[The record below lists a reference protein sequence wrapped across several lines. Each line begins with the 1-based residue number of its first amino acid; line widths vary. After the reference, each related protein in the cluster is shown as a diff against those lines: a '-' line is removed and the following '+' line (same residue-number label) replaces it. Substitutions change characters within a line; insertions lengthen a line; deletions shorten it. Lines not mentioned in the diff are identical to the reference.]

1 MTNEAWSQ
9 LTYRPFPAFTDW
21 APRGFDSRVV
31 DRSAELLATAKSTA
45 TEEDLARAVSVATR
59 SAAVDTGAIEGLYT
73 VDRGFTKTIATQ
85 GAAWQNALAARGE
98 TVRRA
103 IEDALNAYD
112 YVLDATTS
120 AVAISEKWI
129 RELHAVICASQGT
142 YTVHT
147 QHGTEQ
153 RPLPKGTYKTMPNSP
168 TNLSTGAVHSYASVA
183 DTGPEMARLMQEL
196 GSRDFMAAHPVI
208 QAAYAHYAFVC
219 VHPFTD
225 GNGRVARALASV
237 YLYRSP
243 GVPLVIYA
251 DQRSDYLDALEAAD
265 AGDSAPFTTFV
276 EQRTIDTIGMV
287 RVSLRRVP
295 PARESVES
303 IAEQFSKESLDPAL
317 VVAIERL
324 KGILRNEYKK
334 QLAGLGLPPQLEVDP
349 VQGRRGGDEPPP
361 AGYAEV
367 GAAGDLYL
375 WARASWPVRFSVTRG
390 LRILARAD
398 ELAPADILIYP
409 EEGEPLEIWL
419 REISPI
425 LTESLKQRLNAWV
438 EGHIDTFMQTVA
450 ATTQQAPRVE

>member
-219 VHPFTD
+219 VHPFSD

-324 KGILRNEYKK
+324 KRH
-334 QLAGLGLPPQLEVDP
+334 PQER
-349 VQGRRGGDEPPP
+349 VQEATSRS
-361 AGYAEV
+361 
-367 GAAGDLYL
+367 GAA
-375 WARASWPVRFSVTRG
+375 
-390 LRILARAD
+390 
-398 ELAPADILIYP
+398 
-409 EEGEPLEIWL
+409 
-419 REISPI
+419 
-425 LTESLKQRLNAWV
+425 
-438 EGHIDTFMQTVA
+438 A
-450 ATTQQAPRVE
+450 ATGSRPCPGKTRRR

>member
-1 MTNEAWSQ
+1 MTNEAWPQ

-45 TEEDLARAVSVATR
+45 TEEDLAKAVSVATR

-349 VQGRRGGDEPPP
+349 VQ
-361 AGYAEV
+361 
-367 GAAGDLYL
+367 
-375 WARASWPVRFSVTRG
+375 
-390 LRILARAD
+390 
-398 ELAPADILIYP
+398 
-409 EEGEPLEIWL
+409 
-419 REISPI
+419 
-425 LTESLKQRLNAWV
+425 
-438 EGHIDTFMQTVA
+438 
-450 ATTQQAPRVE
+450 